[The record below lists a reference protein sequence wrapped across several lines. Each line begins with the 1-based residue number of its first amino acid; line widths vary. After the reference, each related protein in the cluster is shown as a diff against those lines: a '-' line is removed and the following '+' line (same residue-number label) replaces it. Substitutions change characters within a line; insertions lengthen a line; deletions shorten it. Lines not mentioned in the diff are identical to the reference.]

1 MVGLGMAMVG
11 IGMWSLLARSRKRLY
26 EWSWLHKA
34 ALAMGPSGFVAVLAG
49 WVVTEVGRQP
59 FTIYGVL
66 RTVDSASPLDAP
78 AVAVS
83 LLAFVVVYF
92 AVFGMGIWYLLRL
105 MKKPPEAHE
114 SALDGAPIRSAGI
127 TPAPAVLEGASS

>member
-1 MVGLGMAMVG
+1 
-11 IGMWSLLARSRKRLY
+11 
-26 EWSWLHKA
+26 
-34 ALAMGPSGFVAVLAG
+34 MGPSGFVAVLAG

-59 FTIYGVL
+59 FTIYGLL
-66 RTVDSASPLDAP
+66 RTADSASPLDAP
-78 AVAVS
+78 AVAFS

-114 SALDGAPIRSAGI
+114 APLGDAPIRSAGL
-127 TPAPAVLEGASS
+127 TPAVQILSNDGAAGDTRKGETR